1 MTKIDRAALSV
12 FEAPDPAA
20 PDGSAATAA
29 LLAAAEAIADDVVAI
44 RRRIH
49 RRPEIGLQLPETQRV
64 VLDELA
70 KVGIAGQSGT
80 ALSSVVAVVEGG
92 RPGPTVLLRADMDA
106 LPLHQGTGQD
116 FASETDGVM
125 HACGHDTHVAMLLG
139 AARLLQER
147 RADLPGSV
155 ILMFQPGEEGMGG
168 AKAMIEEGMFEAA
181 EGTGGLRPS
190 GALAIH
196 ISTRYPTGEIHLKPG
211 PEMAATDVIR
221 ITVHGRGGH
230 ASAPH
235 GSLDPIVVAAE
246 IVLALQAMVTRR
258 IDVFDPAV
266 VTIAQITAG
275 TTNNIIP
282 ESAFLFGTIRSV
294 SEKTRAEVR
303 AGVRRVA
310 EGISAAHGATA
321 EVDLE
326 PGYPVTI
333 NDDAFTA
340 FVIDTA
346 RQLVGAE
353 RVQEMPAPVMG
364 AEDFSYVLQQVPGA
378 MTYLGARPA
387 GVDPATAP
395 QNHSNLVVFDEA
407 ALAVGVALY
416 AEVAIRHL
424 ANG

>member
-1 MTKIDRAALSV
+1 MTTTDRARADSSLA
-12 FEAPDPAA
+12 E
-20 PDGSAATAA
+20 TAD
-29 LLAAAEAIADDVVAI
+29 LLAAASAIADDVVAI

-49 RRPEIGLQLPETQRV
+49 RRPEVGLDLPRTQAVILEELSKLGLQ
-64 VLDELA
+64 
-70 KVGIAGQSGT
+70 GT
-80 ALSSVVAVVEGG
+80 KGDKLSSVVAVIEGR
-92 RPGPTVLLRADMDA
+92 RPGPTILLRGDMDA
-106 LPLHQGTGQD
+106 LPLHEDTGLD
-116 FASETDGVM
+116 FSSEDDGAM

-147 RADLPGSV
+147 RAELPGHV

-168 AKAMIEEGMFEAA
+168 AKTMIEEGLLDAA
-181 EGTGGLRPS
+181 VRGGGVRPT

-196 ISTRYPTGEIHLKPG
+196 ISTRYPSGEIHLKPG

-221 ITVHGRGGH
+221 ITVRGRGGH

-235 GSLDPIVVAAE
+235 QTVDPIAVAAE
-246 IVLALQAMVTRR
+246 IVIALQAMVTRR

-282 ESAFLFGTIRSV
+282 ETAFLFGTIRSV
-294 SEKTRAEVR
+294 SEATRAEVR

-310 EGISAAHGATA
+310 EGIAAAHDASA

-333 NDDAFTA
+333 NDPAFTA
-340 FVIDTA
+340 FVTDTA
-346 RQLVGAE
+346 RTLVGPE
-353 RVQEMPAPVMG
+353 RVVELKAPIMG

-378 MTYLGARPA
+378 MAFLGARPA
-387 GVDPATAP
+387 GEDPATAP
-395 QNHSNLVVFDEA
+395 QNHSNLVIFDEA
-407 ALAVGVALY
+407 AMATGVALY
-416 AEVAIRHL
+416 VAVAIRHL
-424 ANG
+424 AAG